1 VARESGEIHID
12 GARSIYFRPLNTW
25 GNPSGGWKTLRVY
38 DQDHKNRFY
47 IMYDCG
53 NLVSPGGVPSKRPF
67 QTATATVVS
76 ETSNVPGTPAP
87 SPTPHTTPAPV
98 PTDTTTTVPST
109 AVAHPVNPCKFNPN
123 IDANDSNCPYECPS
137 NTAIPITSEQCF
149 FPCPYN
155 GTIDVDNAAC
165 KPCDKSTSIDDAV
178 ACISVHKTASNITQ
192 NIADANNTTAKAGDI
207 ITYTLYAQN
216 TGKETVSDFTFQE
229 SLADILDYADVAD
242 PHGGT
247 VARDGVI
254 AWPSR
259 DLDPGE
265 STSVQVT
272 VKVKNPIPQTPVSSS
287 DPAHFDMLMTNVY
300 GNAVNI
306 KLPAAPAK
314 SVELAATKLPNTGPG
329 TTLLIAASLVVVGG
343 YFYSR
348 ASLLARETGL
358 AIKEQAN
365 V

>member
-1 VARESGEIHID
+1 
-12 GARSIYFRPLNTW
+12 
-25 GNPSGGWKTLRVY
+25 
-38 DQDHKNRFY
+38 
-47 IMYDCG
+47 
-53 NLVSPGGVPSKRPF
+53 
-67 QTATATVVS
+67 
-76 ETSNVPGTPAP
+76 
-87 SPTPHTTPAPV
+87 
-98 PTDTTTTVPST
+98 
-109 AVAHPVNPCKFNPN
+109 
-123 IDANDSNCPYECPS
+123 
-137 NTAIPITSEQCF
+137 
-149 FPCPYN
+149 
-155 GTIDVDNAAC
+155 
-165 KPCDKSTSIDDAV
+165 V